1 MDAALHNPT
10 KFFYLYVGAALGR
23 LENALWTR
31 AAKGRPYTDVSY
43 KTELSKQQKRG
54 DPFMDKQE
62 HEVLHEADVP
72 HEHTQTKAVL
82 NRLSRAI
89 GHLEAVRQMVEDGRD
104 CSEVL
109 IQLAAVR
116 AALTSTGK
124 VILKDHIEHCIVDA
138 VEEGDTQ
145 AILDLEKA
153 IDQFIK

>member
-1 MDAALHNPT
+1 
-10 KFFYLYVGAALGR
+10 
-23 LENALWTR
+23 
-31 AAKGRPYTDVSY
+31 
-43 KTELSKQQKRG
+43 
-54 DPFMDKQE
+54 MDKQE
-62 HEVLHEADVP
+62 HEALHMVGVP
-72 HEHTQTKAVL
+72 HEHKHSHTQTKAVL

-89 GHLEAVRQMVEDGRD
+89 GHLESVRQMVEDGRD